1 MGKKQ
6 DKSAKGTIK
15 PAASM
20 TMGPVSRL
28 KEFFTG
34 WREPYIWEWNSE
46 TFTFLGRTFWDKFYF
61 TEK

>member
-20 TMGPVSRL
+20 TMGSVSRL
-28 KEFFTG
+28 KEFFYRMVG
-34 WREPYIWEWNSE
+34 ALHLKIELRNFYS
-46 TFTFLGRTFWDKFYF
+46 LVHTFWNFISQKN
-61 TEK
+61 

>member
-20 TMGPVSRL
+20 TMGSVSHL
-28 KEFFTG
+28 KK
-34 WREPYIWEWNSE
+34 
-46 TFTFLGRTFWDKFYF
+46 FL
-61 TEK
+61 

>member
-20 TMGPVSRL
+20 TMGSVSRL
-28 KEFFTG
+28 KKFFTG
-34 WREPYIWEWNSE
+34 WREPYI
-46 TFTFLGRTFWDKFYF
+46 
-61 TEK
+61 